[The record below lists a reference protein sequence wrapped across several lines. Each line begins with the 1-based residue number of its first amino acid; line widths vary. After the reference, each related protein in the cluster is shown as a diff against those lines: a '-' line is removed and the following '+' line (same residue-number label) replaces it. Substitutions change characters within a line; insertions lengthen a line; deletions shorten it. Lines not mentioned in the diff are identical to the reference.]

1 MEPVPSTQTK
11 LQARED
17 TKKNALIFIAVVAI
31 LIGTIFVSLLQLQ
44 PPKVVPATGSANEFS
59 AERALSHLKEFAV
72 KPHPLGSVEHDRVR
86 DYLVHSLEELG
97 LNPEIQKANSL
108 NSIGRWIVGGTV
120 ENIVAKI
127 EGTTST
133 KAIMLVAHYDSEPGS
148 PGAADDGAGVAAI
161 LETVRAL
168 KEMAPLQNDVII
180 LLTDGEENGLLG
192 AKAFVEGHPWVNDVG
207 LVLNFEARGNEG
219 PSFMFETSDNNSWLV
234 KEFVQGTYTPV
245 AHSFLYSLYK
255 QMPNDTDFSV
265 FKEAGLK
272 GLNFA
277 FGDGVSHYHTT
288 SDNFQ
293 ELSLESL
300 QHHGEYMLHLVT
312 HFGNVDLTQTHEG
325 NQVFFNIL
333 GSNMITYSDKLVIP
347 IMLLAVILFAVT
359 AVHGYWLKKLSLL
372 GTFAGF
378 LVFIIGIIGSFAIGS
393 GLWSV
398 LTFIFTDQEWLM
410 GTDKT
415 VGTLYF
421 ISFSII
427 IFAFLTILYGLAHKK
442 IKAGSLMMGALFLWL
457 ILLAASSFLLQA
469 GSYVFAWPL
478 LFALICVNI
487 LIRLDEHS
495 WKSYLVT
502 AGFAIPAFLIL
513 SPVIY
518 LFEGLISMHM
528 AGVLMVLVSLLGAM
542 LVSIFT
548 TLKIKFN
555 WVIPSIFL
563 VTGLLVMITNSINLN
578 NMPTAEHPQASDIA
592 YFMDADS
599 NKAYWAARQPLDEY
613 TSNYINENVKKGHTS
628 EFFPILNWD
637 ASYTQ
642 ADLYSMEAPSVTVL
656 SDKVEGAKRTIEYQ
670 LKTNRNA
677 EELLMES
684 FSTMNVSQLI
694 INGKEVELKQK
705 EFTKE
710 SPFEFNYVLGQA
722 EELHVKV
729 TVNAKDSIEWMIA
742 DRSYSIPE
750 SKGERSSKYSTY
762 GDNSYIMKTIKH

>member
-1 MEPVPSTQTK
+1 MPSPQTK

-17 TKKNALIFIAVVAI
+17 PKKNALIFMVIVVI
-31 LIGTIFVSLLQLQ
+31 LVGTILVSLLQLQ
-44 PPKVVPATGSANEFS
+44 LPKVVPATGAADEFS
-59 AERALSHLKEFAV
+59 AHRALSHLKEFAV
-72 KPHPLGSVEHDRVR
+72 KPHPLGSEEHDKVR
-86 DYLVHSLEELG
+86 DYLVQSLEELG
-97 LNPEIQKANSL
+97 LKPEIQKANSVY
-108 NSIGRWIVGGTV
+108 SSGTWISGGTV

-127 EGTTST
+127 EGTNST
-133 KAIMLVAHYDSEPGS
+133 KAIMLAAHYDSVPGAA
-148 PGAADDGAGVAAI
+148 GAADDSAGVAAI
-161 LETVRAL
+161 LETVRTL
-168 KEMAPLQNDVII
+168 KEMKPLQNDVII

-192 AKAFVEGHPWVNDVG
+192 ANVFVEENSWVDNVG

-234 KEFVQGTYTPV
+234 REFVQAAPTPV

-255 QMPNDTDFSV
+255 LMPNDTDLTV

-277 FGDGVSHYHTT
+277 FGEGVSHYHTT
-288 SDNFQ
+288 SDNVQ

-325 NQVFFNIL
+325 NRVFFNIL

-347 IMLLAVILFAVT
+347 IMLLAVILFVVT
-359 AVHGYWLKKLSLL
+359 VVHGYQLKKLSLF
-372 GTFAGF
+372 GTLAGL
-378 LVFIIGIIGSFAIGS
+378 LVFIVGIIGSFAIGT

-427 IFAFLTILYGLAHKK
+427 VFAFLTILYQLAHKK
-442 IKAGSLMMGALFLWL
+442 IKTGSLMMGALFLWL
-457 ILLAASSFLLQA
+457 ILLAASSFLLKA
-469 GSYVFAWPL
+469 GSYVFTWPL
-478 LFALICVNI
+478 LFALIGVNI
-487 LIRLDEHS
+487 LIRLDEYS

-502 AGFAIPAFLIL
+502 ASFAIPAFLIL

-518 LFEGLISMHM
+518 LFEGLISMQM
-528 AGVLMVLVSLLGAM
+528 AGTLMVLVSFLGAV
-542 LVSIFT
+542 LVPVFT

-555 WVIPSIFL
+555 WVIPSIFF
-563 VTGLLVMITNSINLN
+563 VTGLLIMITNSINLN
-578 NMPTAEHPQASDIA
+578 SMPSAEYPQASDIA

-599 NKAYWAARQPLDEY
+599 NKAYWVAIQPLDEY
-613 TSNYINENVKKGHTS
+613 TSEYINDNVKKGHTS
-628 EFFPILNWD
+628 EFFPILNWEV
-637 ASYTQ
+637 SYAQ
-642 ADLYSMEAPSVTVL
+642 ADLYSMEAPSMTVL
-656 SDKVEGAKRTIEYQ
+656 SEKVEGGRRTIEYQ
-670 LKTNRNA
+670 LKTNRGA

-684 FSTMNVSQLI
+684 FSTMHVSQLT

-705 EFTKE
+705 DFTKE
-710 SPFEFNYVLGQA
+710 SPFELSYVLGQA

-729 TVNAKDSIEWMIA
+729 TVDAKDSIEWMIA

-750 SKGERSSKYSTY
+750 SKGERSPKYSTY
-762 GDNSYIMKTIKH
+762 GDNSYIMKTIQH